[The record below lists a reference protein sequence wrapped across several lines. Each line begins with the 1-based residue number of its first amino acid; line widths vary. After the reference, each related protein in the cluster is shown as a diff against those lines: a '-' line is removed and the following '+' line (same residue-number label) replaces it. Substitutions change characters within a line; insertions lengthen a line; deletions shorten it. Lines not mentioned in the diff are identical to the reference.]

1 MDQPIAYA
9 TGPCPPPAEVAVL
22 YRATTLG
29 ARRPIDDPA
38 RLAGMCAHANL
49 CVSARSG
56 GQLVGFARAFTDIT
70 YVTYLADLAVHE
82 GFQRR
87 GIGLELVRLVRAAAP
102 QAMIVLLAAPQA
114 VDYYPRI
121 GFTRHDSAWLLR
133 PGEPLPV
140 G

>member
-1 MDQPIAYA
+1 MDQPIAYLD
-9 TGPCPPPAEVAVL
+9 GPCPPPAEVAAL

-38 RLAGMCAHANL
+38 RLAGMCANANL
-49 CVSARSG
+49 CVAARCDG
-56 GQLVGFARAFTDIT
+56 GLVGLARAFTDRT

-87 GIGLELVRLVRAAAP
+87 GIGVELVRRVRAAAP
-102 QAMIVLLAAPQA
+102 QAMIVLLAAPLA

-121 GFTRHDSAWLLR
+121 GFTRHDSAWLLK
-133 PGEPLPV
+133 PGEPLPEA
-140 G
+140 